1 MILTTKEQFEQ
12 CIKYDDCG
20 EYVAHYKTLT
30 LRSVF
35 QPIFSRT
42 GTVIGAEALVR
53 IYTRGQSQI
62 RPDLFFHSKKYH
74 FIDQLNVELLSRA
87 IHIRNFSISTYRDNH
102 LFLNLLP
109 EAGQFIVDSGTL
121 SQRLSDRVQQLNLK
135 TQQIVMEVV
144 EQESHNELSLQNA
157 AHHLSKIGFHI
168 AIDDYGTHASNSDRV
183 KLLSPDIVKFDRS
196 LLQKYMSGDKLPLLK
211 AIEVAKTAKAKTVI
225 EGIET
230 EQQFEAMRRLDLNMY
245 QGYYLGTP
253 EGLVTNVSLAYG

>member
-1 MILTTKEQFEQ
+1 MILTTKEQFDQ
-12 CIKYDDCG
+12 CIKYDGCG
-20 EYVAHYKTLT
+20 EYVAQYKTFT

-42 GTVIGAEALVR
+42 GKVIGTEALVR
-53 IYTRGQSQI
+53 IHTIAQGQI
-62 RPDLFFHSKKYH
+62 RPDIFFHSKKYN

-87 IHIRNFSISTYRDNH
+87 IHIRNFSISPYRESQ

-109 EAGQFIVDSGTL
+109 EAGQFIVENGTL
-121 SQRLSDRVQQLNLK
+121 TQRLSDRLQQLNLK
-135 TQQIVMEVV
+135 TPQIVMEVL
-144 EQESHNELSLQNA
+144 EDESNNELSLQNA

-168 AIDDYGTHASNSDRV
+168 AIDDYGTHSSNCERV
-183 KLLSPDIVKFDRS
+183 TLLSPDIIKFDRS

-211 AIEVAKTAKAKTVI
+211 AIEVAKEANAKTVI

-253 EGLVTNVSLAYG
+253 EGIVSTVGLACG